1 MKGIIIKGIGGF
13 YYVKT
18 EEALYECTGRGIF
31 KRMGIKLQVGDRV
44 TISEK
49 ELSKE
54 ARDRGILHEGVIEE
68 VMERKNSFIRPPI
81 VNVDTFA
88 VTFAAKDPEPN
99 FTLIDKFLVMAEMN
113 HVEAVIVMNKCDLC
127 DEETLRNYEEVYSGL
142 YPVIRV
148 SGKENIGLE
157 ELERSILGKTVAFAG
172 PSGVGKST
180 LINELIP
187 DAEMETGE
195 VSKKTSRGR
204 HTTRHVEIFEAKG
217 GGLVYDT
224 PGFTSFDILEAEEDE
239 LQDYYPD
246 LAKFKGKCFYDN
258 CRHLKEPDC
267 AVKAAVKAGM
277 ISRIRY
283 RSYKTNMEEIK
294 EKRKY

>member
-1 MKGIIIKGIGGF
+1 MNGIIIKGIGGF

-18 EEALYECTGRGIF
+18 EDDIFECTGRGIF
-31 KRMGIKLQVGDRV
+31 KKKGIKLQVGDRV
-44 TISEK
+44 VISEK

-54 ARDRGILHEGVIEE
+54 ARERGISHEGVIEE
-68 VMERKNSFIRPPI
+68 VLDRKNSFIRPPI

-88 VTFAAKDPEPN
+88 VTFAVKDPDPD
-99 FTLIDKFLVMAEMN
+99 FSLIDKFLVMAEMN
-113 HVEAVIVMNKCDLC
+113 HVDALIVMNKCDLA
-127 DEETLRNYEEVYSGL
+127 DEETLEAYEEIYRDI

-148 SGKENIGLE
+148 SGKGGEGIEKLE
-157 ELERSILGKTVAFAG
+157 ELILGRTVAFAG

-180 LINELIP
+180 LINLFIP
-187 DAEMETGE
+187 EAEMATGE
-195 VSKKTSRGR
+195 ISKKTSRGR
-204 HTTRHVEIFEAKG
+204 HTTRHVEIFESKG

-224 PGFTSFDILEAEEDE
+224 PGFTSFDILEAEADE

-246 LAKFKGKCFYDN
+246 IAQYKGKCYYDN

-267 AVKAAVKAGM
+267 AVKQAVREGK
-277 ISRIRY
+277 ISKVRY
-283 RSYKTNMEEIK
+283 LSYKKNIEEIK

>member
-1 MKGIIIKGIGGF
+1 MKGLITKGIGGF

-18 EEALYECTGRGIF
+18 ENDIYECTGRGVF
-31 KRMGIKLQVGDRV
+31 KNNGIKLQVGDRV
-44 TISEK
+44 IISEK
-49 ELSKE
+49 VLSSE
-54 ARDRGILHEGVIEE
+54 ARKRGVMHEGVIEE
-68 VMERKNSFIRPPI
+68 VLERKNSFIRPPI

-88 VTFAAKDPEPN
+88 VTFAAKDPEPD
-99 FTLIDKFLVMAEMN
+99 FTVIDKFLVMAEMN

-148 SGKENIGLE
+148 SGKDGRGLE
-157 ELERSILGKTVAFAG
+157 ELEQIVRGKTAAFAG

-180 LINELIP
+180 LINQLIP
-187 DAEMETGE
+187 EAEMETGE

-204 HTTRHVEIFEAKG
+204 HTTRHVEIFESKG

-246 LAKFKGKCFYDN
+246 IAVFRGRCYYDN

-267 AVKAAVKAGM
+267 AVKAAVRAGE

-283 RSYKTNMEEIK
+283 RSYKANMEEIK

>member
-1 MKGIIIKGIGGF
+1 MNGIIIKGIGGF

-18 EEALYECTGRGIF
+18 EEDIFECTGRGIF
-31 KRMGIKLQVGDRV
+31 KKMGIKLQVGDRV
-44 TISEK
+44 VISER

-54 ARDRGILHEGVIEE
+54 ARKRGFLHEGVIEE

-88 VTFAAKDPEPN
+88 VTFAVKDPEPD
-99 FTLIDKFLVMAEMN
+99 FSLIDKFLVMAEMN
-113 HVEAVIVMNKCDLC
+113 HVDAVIVMNKCDLA
-127 DEETLRNYEEVYSGL
+127 DEETLASYEDIYKGI

-148 SGKENIGLE
+148 SGKDAEGLDKLE
-157 ELERSILGKTVAFAG
+157 ERILGKTVAFAG

-180 LINELIP
+180 LINLLIP
-187 DAEMETGE
+187 EAEMETGE
-195 VSKKTSRGR
+195 ISRKTSRGR
-204 HTTRHVEIFEAKG
+204 HTTRHVEIFESKG

-224 PGFTSFDILEAEEDE
+224 PGFTSFDILEAELDE

-246 LAKFKGKCFYDN
+246 ISGYKGNCYYDN

-267 AVKAAVKAGM
+267 AVKQAVREGR
-277 ISRIRY
+277 ISKVRY
-283 RSYKTNMEEIK
+283 LSYKKNIEEIK

>member
-1 MKGIIIKGIGGF
+1 MKGLIIKGIGGF

-18 EEALYECTGRGIF
+18 ENDIFECTGRGIF
-31 KRMGIKLQVGDRV
+31 KKMGIKLQVGDRV

-54 ARDRGILHEGVIEE
+54 ARGRGILHEGVIEE

-88 VTFAAKDPEPN
+88 ITFAAKDPEPN
-99 FTLIDKFLVMAEMN
+99 FILIDKFLVMAEMN

-148 SGKENIGLE
+148 SGKENIGIDI
-157 ELERSILGKTVAFAG
+157 LERSILGKTVAFAG

-180 LINELIP
+180 LINELVP

-246 LAKFKGKCFYDN
+246 IAKFKGKCFYDN

-267 AVKAAVKAGM
+267 AVKTAVKAGE

-283 RSYKTNMEEIK
+283 RSYKSNMEEIK

>member
-31 KRMGIKLQVGDRV
+31 KKMGIKLQVGDRV

-54 ARDRGILHEGVIEE
+54 ARDRDILHEGVIEE

-148 SGKENIGLE
+148 SGINSSGLD
-157 ELERSILGKTVAFAG
+157 ELEQAILGKTVAFAG

-180 LINELIP
+180 IINELIP

-224 PGFTSFDILEAEEDE
+224 PGFTSFDILEADEDE

-246 LAKFKGKCFYDN
+246 IAIFKGKCFYDN
-258 CRHLKEPDC
+258 CRHLKEPEC
-267 AVKAAVKAGM
+267 AVKAAVKAGK

>member
-18 EEALYECTGRGIF
+18 EKDIFECTGRGVF
-31 KRMGIKLQVGDRV
+31 KKMGIKLQVGDRV
-44 TISEK
+44 DISEK
-49 ELSKE
+49 ELSAE
-54 ARDRGILHEGVIEE
+54 ARKRGVAHEGVIEE
-68 VMERKNSFIRPPI
+68 VMERKNSFIRPPL

-99 FTLIDKFLVMAEMN
+99 FSLIDKFLIMAEMN
-113 HVEAVIVMNKCDLC
+113 HVDAVIIMNKCDLS
-127 DEETLRNYEEVYSGL
+127 DEDTLEKYEAVYKGL

-148 SGKENIGLE
+148 SGTEGQGLE
-157 ELERSILGKTVAFAG
+157 ELGKAIYGRTVAFAG

-180 LINELIP
+180 LINLLIP
-187 DAEMETGE
+187 DADMETGE
-195 VSKKTSRGR
+195 ISRKTSRGR
-204 HTTRHVEIFEAKG
+204 HTTRHVEIFEAR

-224 PGFTSFDILEAEEDE
+224 PGFTSFDILEAEEEE
-239 LQDYYPD
+239 LQDYYTD
-246 LAKFKGKCFYDN
+246 IAVYKGKCYYDN

-267 AVKAAVKAGM
+267 AVKAAVREGK

-283 RSYKTNMEEIK
+283 QSYKSNMEEIK

>member
-31 KRMGIKLQVGDRV
+31 KKMGIKLQVGDRV

-88 VTFAAKDPEPN
+88 ITYAAKDPEPN

-127 DEETLRNYEEVYSGL
+127 DEETLINYESVYRGL

-148 SGKENIGLE
+148 SGINSSGLD
-157 ELERSILGKTVAFAG
+157 ELEQAILGKTVAFAG

-180 LINELIP
+180 IINELIP
-187 DAEMETGE
+187 DAGMETGE

-224 PGFTSFDILEAEEDE
+224 PGFTSFDILEADEDE

-246 LAKFKGKCFYDN
+246 IAIFKGKCFYDN

-267 AVKAAVKAGM
+267 AVKAAVKVGK

>member
-99 FTLIDKFLVMAEMN
+99 FTLIDKFLVMAGMN

>member
-1 MKGIIIKGIGGF
+1 MKGLITKGIGGF

-18 EEALYECTGRGIF
+18 EKGVFECTGRGVF
-31 KRMGIKLQVGDRV
+31 KKIGIKLQVGDKV

-49 ELSKE
+49 ELSAE
-54 ARDRGILHEGVIEE
+54 ARKRGVEHEGVIEE
-68 VMERKNSFIRPPI
+68 VSERKNSFIRPPI
-81 VNVDTFA
+81 VNVDSFA
-88 VTFAAKDPEPN
+88 VTFAARDPEPN
-99 FTLIDKFLVMAEMN
+99 FALIDKFLVMAEMN
-113 HVEAVIVMNKCDLC
+113 HVEAIIVMNKCDLV
-127 DEETLRNYEEVYSGL
+127 DEETLKSYEEVYSGL
-142 YPVIRV
+142 YPVVRV
-148 SGKENIGLE
+148 SGTKGYGLS
-157 ELERSILGKTVAFAG
+157 ELERSILGRTVAFAG

-187 DAEMETGE
+187 DAEMETNE

-204 HTTRHVEIFEAKG
+204 HTTRHVEIFEANG

-246 LAKFKGKCFYDN
+246 IARFKGKCFYDN
-258 CRHLKEPDC
+258 CRHMKEPDC
-267 AVKAAVKAGM
+267 AVKAAVRAGE

-283 RSYKTNMEEIK
+283 KSYKSNMEEIK

>member
-1 MKGIIIKGIGGF
+1 
-13 YYVKT
+13 
-18 EEALYECTGRGIF
+18 
-31 KRMGIKLQVGDRV
+31 MGIKLQVGDRV
-44 TISEK
+44 TITEK
-49 ELSKE
+49 ELSSE
-54 ARDRGILHEGVIEE
+54 ARKRGVEHEGVIEE
-68 VMERKNSFIRPPI
+68 VMDRKNSFIRPPI

-99 FTLIDKFLVMAEMN
+99 FSLIDKFLVMAEMN
-113 HVEAVIVMNKCDLC
+113 HVDAVIVMNKCDLC
-127 DEETLRNYEEVYSGL
+127 DEETLESYEEVYKGL

-148 SGKENIGLE
+148 SGKDGKGLE
-157 ELERSILGKTVAFAG
+157 KLEQSIFGRTVAFAG

-180 LINELIP
+180 LINLLIP
-187 DAEMETGE
+187 EADMETGE
-195 VSKKTSRGR
+195 VSRKTSRGR

-239 LQDYYPD
+239 LQDHYPD
-246 LAKFKGKCFYDN
+246 IARYKGKCYYDN

-267 AVKAAVKAGM
+267 AVKAAVRAGE
-277 ISRIRY
+277 ISRVRY
-283 RSYKTNMEEIK
+283 KSYKSNMEEIK

>member
-204 HTTRHVEIFEAKG
+204 MSF
-217 GGLVYDT
+217 LV
-224 PGFTSFDILEAEEDE
+224 FFSLF
-239 LQDYYPD
+239 
-246 LAKFKGKCFYDN
+246 
-258 CRHLKEPDC
+258 
-267 AVKAAVKAGM
+267 
-277 ISRIRY
+277 
-283 RSYKTNMEEIK
+283 
-294 EKRKY
+294 

>member
-18 EEALYECTGRGIF
+18 EEGIFECTGRGIF
-31 KRMGIKLQVGDRV
+31 KKMGIKLQVGDRV
-44 TISEK
+44 SVTEK
-49 ELSKE
+49 DLSKE

-88 VTFAAKDPEPN
+88 VTFAVRDPEPN
-99 FTLIDKFLVMAEMN
+99 FALIDKFLVMAEMN
-113 HVEAVIVMNKCDLC
+113 HVDAVIVMNKCDLC
-127 DEETLRNYEEVYSGL
+127 DEETLKEYEDVYSGL

-148 SGKENIGLE
+148 SGTEEQGLE
-157 ELERSILGKTVAFAG
+157 ELEKHILGRTVAFAG

-180 LINELIP
+180 LINLLIP

-195 VSKKTSRGR
+195 VSKKNARGR
-204 HTTRHVEIFEAKG
+204 HTTRHVEIFESRG

-246 LAKFKGKCFYDN
+246 IAIYKGRCYYDN

-267 AVKAAVKAGM
+267 AVKTAVKAGE
-277 ISRIRY
+277 ISRVRY
-283 RSYKTNMEEIK
+283 RSYKSNMEEIK

>member
-1 MKGIIIKGIGGF
+1 MNGIIIKGIGGF

-18 EEALYECTGRGIF
+18 EEDVFECTGRGIF
-31 KRMGIKLQVGDRV
+31 KKMGIKLQVGDRV
-44 TISEK
+44 VISEK

-54 ARDRGILHEGVIEE
+54 ARDRGIRHEGVIEE
-68 VMERKNSFIRPPI
+68 LKERKNSFIRPPI

-88 VTFAAKDPEPN
+88 VTFAVKDPDPD
-99 FTLIDKFLVMAEMN
+99 FSLIDKFLVMAEMN
-113 HVEAVIVMNKCDLC
+113 HVDALIVMNKCDLA
-127 DEETLRNYEEVYSGL
+127 DEDTLKVYEEIYRDI

-148 SGKENIGLE
+148 NGKDGEGIGILE
-157 ELERSILGKTVAFAG
+157 EHILGRTVAFAG

-180 LINELIP
+180 LINLLIP
-187 DAEMETGE
+187 EAEMATGE
-195 VSKKTSRGR
+195 ISKKTSRGR
-204 HTTRHVEIFEAKG
+204 HTTRHVEIFESKG

-224 PGFTSFDILEAEEDE
+224 PGFTSFDILEAETDE

-246 LAKFKGKCFYDN
+246 IARYKGKCYYDN

-267 AVKAAVKAGM
+267 AVKQAVRDGR
-277 ISRIRY
+277 ISKVRY
-283 RSYKTNMEEIK
+283 LSYKKNIEEIK

>member
-1 MKGIIIKGIGGF
+1 MKGLITKGIGGF

-18 EEALYECTGRGIF
+18 ENDIYECTGRGVF
-31 KRMGIKLQVGDRV
+31 KNNGIKLQVGDRV
-44 TISEK
+44 IISEK
-49 ELSKE
+49 VLSSE
-54 ARDRGILHEGVIEE
+54 ARKRGVMHEGVIEE
-68 VMERKNSFIRPPI
+68 VLERKNSFIRPPI

-88 VTFAAKDPEPN
+88 VTFAAKDPEPD
-99 FTLIDKFLVMAEMN
+99 FTVIDKFLVMAEMN

-148 SGKENIGLE
+148 SGKDGRGIE
-157 ELERSILGKTVAFAG
+157 ELEQIVRGKTAAFAG

-180 LINELIP
+180 LINQLIP
-187 DAEMETGE
+187 EAEMETGE

-204 HTTRHVEIFEAKG
+204 HTTRHVEIFESKG

-246 LAKFKGKCFYDN
+246 IAVFRGRCYYDN

-267 AVKAAVKAGM
+267 AVKAAVRAGE

-283 RSYKTNMEEIK
+283 RSYKANMEEIK

>member
-1 MKGIIIKGIGGF
+1 MNGIIIKGIGGF

-18 EEALYECTGRGIF
+18 EDDIFECTGRGIF
-31 KRMGIKLQVGDRV
+31 KKKGIKLQVGDRV
-44 TISEK
+44 VISEK

-54 ARDRGILHEGVIEE
+54 ARERGISHEGVIEE
-68 VMERKNSFIRPPI
+68 VLDRKNSFIRPPI

-88 VTFAAKDPEPN
+88 VTFAVKDPDPD
-99 FTLIDKFLVMAEMN
+99 FSLIDKFLVMAEMN
-113 HVEAVIVMNKCDLC
+113 HVDALIVMNKCDLT
-127 DEETLRNYEEVYSGL
+127 DEETLEACEEIYRDI

-148 SGKENIGLE
+148 SGKEGEGIETLE
-157 ELERSILGKTVAFAG
+157 ELILGRTVAFAG

-180 LINELIP
+180 LINLLIP
-187 DAEMETGE
+187 EAEMATGE
-195 VSKKTSRGR
+195 ISKKTSRGR
-204 HTTRHVEIFEAKG
+204 HTTRHVEIFESKG

-224 PGFTSFDILEAEEDE
+224 PGFTSFDILEAETDE

-246 LAKFKGKCFYDN
+246 IAQYKGKCYYDN

-267 AVKAAVKAGM
+267 AVKQAVREGK
-277 ISRIRY
+277 ISKVRY
-283 RSYKTNMEEIK
+283 LSYKKNIEEIK

>member
-1 MKGIIIKGIGGF
+1 MNGIIIKGIGGF

-18 EEALYECTGRGIF
+18 EDDIFECTGRGIF
-31 KRMGIKLQVGDRV
+31 KKKGIKLQVGDRV
-44 TISEK
+44 VISEK

-54 ARDRGILHEGVIEE
+54 ARERGISHEGVIEE
-68 VMERKNSFIRPPI
+68 VLDRKNSFIRPPI

-99 FTLIDKFLVMAEMN
+99 FSLIDKFLVMAEMN
-113 HVEAVIVMNKCDLC
+113 HVAAVIVINKSDLC
-127 DEETLRNYEEVYSGL
+127 DEETLKGYEDVYSGL
-142 YPVIRV
+142 YPVVRV
-148 SGKENIGLE
+148 SGTEGKGLD
-157 ELERSILGKTVAFAG
+157 ELEKHILGRTVAFAG

-180 LINELIP
+180 LINLLIP

-195 VSKKTSRGR
+195 VSKKTARGR
-204 HTTRHVEIFEAKG
+204 HTTRHVEIFESKG

-246 LAKFKGKCFYDN
+246 IASYKGSCYYDN
-258 CRHLKEPDC
+258 CRHLREPDC
-267 AVKAAVKAGM
+267 AVKAAVKAGE
-277 ISRIRY
+277 ISRVRY
-283 RSYKTNMEEIK
+283 RSYKSNMEEIK

>member
-1 MKGIIIKGIGGF
+1 MKGLIIKGIGGF

-18 EEALYECTGRGIF
+18 ENGIFECTGRGVF
-31 KRMGIKLQVGDRV
+31 KKNGIKLQVGDRV
-44 TISEK
+44 IISEK
-49 ELSKE
+49 ELSAE
-54 ARDRGILHEGVIEE
+54 ARKRGMKHEGVIED
-68 VMERKNSFIRPPI
+68 VVKRKNAFIRPPI

-88 VTFAAKDPEPN
+88 ITFAAKNPEPN

-113 HVEAVIVMNKCDLC
+113 HVDAVIVMNKCDLC
-127 DEETLRNYEEVYSGL
+127 DEETLRDYEAVYRGL

-148 SGKENIGLE
+148 SGIKGVGLN
-157 ELERSILGKTVAFAG
+157 ELERSILGRTVAFAG

-187 DAEMETGE
+187 EADMETGE

-246 LAKFKGKCFYDN
+246 IARYKGSCFYDN
-258 CRHLKEPDC
+258 CKHLKEPDC
-267 AVKAAVKAGM
+267 AVKAAVKAGD

-283 RSYKTNMEEIK
+283 NSYKTNMEEIK

>member
-283 RSYKTNMEEIK
+283 RSYKTNMEEIR

>member
-224 PGFTSFDILEAEEDE
+224 PGFTSFDILEADEDE

-246 LAKFKGKCFYDN
+246 IAIFKGKCFYDN

>member
-18 EEALYECTGRGIF
+18 EEELFECTGRGIF
-31 KRMGIKLQVGDRV
+31 KKKGLKLQVGDRV

-54 ARDRGILHEGVIEE
+54 VRKRGIKHEGVIEE
-68 VMERKNSFIRPPI
+68 VEERKNSFIRPPI

-88 VTFAAKDPEPN
+88 VTFAVKDPEPD
-99 FTLIDKFLVMAEMN
+99 FSLIDKFLVMAEMN
-113 HVEAVIVMNKCDLC
+113 HVEALIVMNKCDLS
-127 DEETLRNYEEVYSGL
+127 DDKTLAEYEDIYKGI

-148 SGKENIGLE
+148 SGTSGEGIDSLE
-157 ELERSILGKTVAFAG
+157 EHLYGKTVAFAG

-180 LINELIP
+180 LINLLVPE
-187 DAEMETGE
+187 AEMETGE
-195 VSKKTSRGR
+195 ISRKTARGR
-204 HTTRHVEIFEAKG
+204 HTTRHVEIFESKG
-217 GGLVYDT
+217 GGLIYDT
-224 PGFTSFDILEAEEDE
+224 PGFTSFDILEAEIDE

-246 LAKFKGKCFYDN
+246 IAFYKGRCYYDN

-267 AVKAAVKAGM
+267 AVKQAVKAGE
-277 ISRIRY
+277 ISRVRY
-283 RSYKTNMEEIK
+283 LSYRKNIEEIR

>member
-1 MKGIIIKGIGGF
+1 MNGIIIKGIGGF

-18 EEALYECTGRGIF
+18 EDDIFECTGRGIF
-31 KRMGIKLQVGDRV
+31 KKKGIKLQVGDRV
-44 TISEK
+44 VISEK

-54 ARDRGILHEGVIEE
+54 ARERGISHEGVIEE
-68 VMERKNSFIRPPI
+68 VLDRKNSFIRPPI

-88 VTFAAKDPEPN
+88 VTFAVKDPDPD
-99 FTLIDKFLVMAEMN
+99 FSLIDKFLVMAEMN
-113 HVEAVIVMNKCDLC
+113 HVDALIVMNKCDLA
-127 DEETLRNYEEVYSGL
+127 DEETLEAYEEIYRDI

-148 SGKENIGLE
+148 SGKGGEGIEKLE
-157 ELERSILGKTVAFAG
+157 ELILGRTVAFAG

-180 LINELIP
+180 LINLFIP
-187 DAEMETGE
+187 EAEMATGE
-195 VSKKTSRGR
+195 ISKKTSRGR
-204 HTTRHVEIFEAKG
+204 HTTRHVEIFESKG

-224 PGFTSFDILEAEEDE
+224 PGFTSFDILEAETDE

-246 LAKFKGKCFYDN
+246 IAKYKGKCYYDN

-267 AVKAAVKAGM
+267 AVKQAVREGK
-277 ISRIRY
+277 ISKVRY
-283 RSYKTNMEEIK
+283 LSYKKNIEEIK

>member
-18 EEALYECTGRGIF
+18 EDGIYECTGRGIF
-31 KRMGIKLQVGDRV
+31 KKMGIKLQVGDRV
-44 TISEK
+44 MISGK
-49 ELSKE
+49 ELSRE

-68 VMERKNSFIRPPI
+68 VLERKNSFIRPPI
-81 VNVDTFA
+81 VNVDAFA
-88 VTFAAKDPEPN
+88 VTFAVKDPEPN
-99 FTLIDKFLVMAEMN
+99 FSLIDKFLVMAEMN
-113 HVEAVIVMNKCDLC
+113 QVEAIIVINKCDLA
-127 DEETLRNYEEVYSGL
+127 DEETIESYELVYKDL

-148 SGKENIGLE
+148 SGADGRGIE
-157 ELERSILGKTVAFAG
+157 ELDRSLYGKTVAFAG

-180 LINELIP
+180 LINALIP

-195 VSKKTSRGR
+195 ISKKTSRGR
-204 HTTRHVEIFEAKG
+204 HTTRHVEIFESKG

-224 PGFTSFDILEAEEDE
+224 PGFTSFDITVSEPDE
-239 LQDYYPD
+239 LQDHYPD
-246 LAKFKGKCFYDN
+246 IARYKGRCYYDN

-267 AVKAAVKAGM
+267 AVKAAVRAGE

-283 RSYKTNMEEIK
+283 QSYKNNMEEIK

>member
-1 MKGIIIKGIGGF
+1 MNGIIIKGIGGF

-18 EEALYECTGRGIF
+18 EDDIFECTGRGIF
-31 KRMGIKLQVGDRV
+31 KKKGIKLQVGDRV
-44 TISEK
+44 VISEK

-54 ARDRGILHEGVIEE
+54 ARERGISHEGVIEE
-68 VMERKNSFIRPPI
+68 VLDRKNSFIRPPI

-88 VTFAAKDPEPN
+88 VTFAVKDPDPD
-99 FTLIDKFLVMAEMN
+99 FSLIDKFLVMAEMN
-113 HVEAVIVMNKCDLC
+113 HVDALIVMNKCDLA
-127 DEETLRNYEEVYSGL
+127 DEETLEAYEEIYRDI

-148 SGKENIGLE
+148 SGKGGEGIEKLE
-157 ELERSILGKTVAFAG
+157 ELILGRTVAFAG

-180 LINELIP
+180 LINLLIP
-187 DAEMETGE
+187 EAEMATGE
-195 VSKKTSRGR
+195 ISKKTSRGR
-204 HTTRHVEIFEAKG
+204 HTTRHVEIFESKG

-224 PGFTSFDILEAEEDE
+224 PGFTSFDILEAETDE

-246 LAKFKGKCFYDN
+246 IAQYKGKCYYDN

-267 AVKAAVKAGM
+267 AVKQAVREGK
-277 ISRIRY
+277 ISKVRY
-283 RSYKTNMEEIK
+283 LSYKKNIEEIK